1 MRYMYRKL
9 LLSRT
14 LKKTAPGSSQRPEAP
29 RPAAGRD
36 EEEEEAAVD
45 AMILPPPPVN
55 GRNAFADGSLGAV
68 NRTYM

>member
-1 MRYMYRKL
+1 
-9 LLSRT
+9 
-14 LKKTAPGSSQRPEAP
+14 
-29 RPAAGRD
+29 
-36 EEEEEAAVD
+36 VD